1 MTVHAKIP
9 PVRFAEGSD
18 DIVEGLAVSFGGPF
32 RGNSDLY
39 KTRFDKAD
47 LHLDWFTERP
57 VLYHHGQDPAIR
69 SSVIGAVKTVDIT
82 DYDQDGRK
90 GKWIRAQLDK
100 RHEYFDAI
108 RSLVRDGA
116 LGWSHGTLDY
126 LAEYDPP
133 ARDGTRNVRSWPIVE
148 FTLTPVEANPDAFAV
163 AMRSAD
169 DAVLEILG
177 TTDEELRAKMP
188 AKRGIQTFA
197 DIAASAEM
205 SEELPEAF
213 DTLSSAIYGAIYAT
227 DASFN
232 PETPEAKKA
241 AIAASLEQFGA
252 YVLSI
257 MDAASAA
264 GRSAPRPFRSG
275 ARNASTDQGHLDDAH
290 AAAHDI
296 LTHTSAA
303 GAACADC
310 GSGNP
315 ASDGEADGADTEDD
329 SNDDSDAGDAAAGRS
344 ADLGPVI
351 FTVKGDAAA
360 PVRAA
365 WLSEA
370 ERIGKERAAELRK
383 S

>member
-1 MTVHAKIP
+1 MDPKIP

-39 KTRFDKAD
+39 KTRFDTAD
-47 LHLDWFTERP
+47 LHLDWFPERP

-69 SSVIGAVKTVDIT
+69 ASVIGAVRTVDIT
-82 DYDQDGRK
+82 DYDEGGRK

-100 RHEYFDAI
+100 RHEYFEAI

-169 DAVLEILG
+169 EAVLKILG
-177 TTDEELRAKMP
+177 TTDADLRAKAP
-188 AKRGIQTFA
+188 AVRGIQTFA
-197 DIAASAEM
+197 DLAAGAEM
-205 SEELPEAF
+205 NEELPEAF
-213 DTLSSAIYGAIYAT
+213 DTLSTAIYGAIYAT
-227 DASFN
+227 DKN
-232 PETPEAKKA
+232 WDPETPDAKKA
-241 AIAASLEQFGA
+241 AIQTSLDQFAAAVMAILDKANS
-252 YVLSI
+252 
-257 MDAASAA
+257 A

-275 ARNASTDQGHLDDAH
+275 ARNAATDQSHLNDAH
-290 AAAHDI
+290 AAAHQI
-296 LTHTSAA
+296 LTETSAA
-303 GAACADC
+303 GATCDDC
-310 GSGNP
+310 PPGSGNP
-315 ASDGEADGADTEDD
+315 ASDGETDGDD
-329 SNDDSDAGDAAAGRS
+329 SEDTDSKAGDATAGRS
-344 ADLGPVI
+344 ADLGPVV
-351 FTVKGDAAA
+351 FTVMGDAPA

-365 WLSEA
+365 WLADA

-383 S
+383 P